1 VGEGGWRIEGEAA
14 MSRAF
19 VSEDSGGP
27 DPSFRYPLPARDDP
41 AFPAAAARALIAG
54 ADVGD
59 SAGAEEATGYRFGE
73 PLLVP
78 HVLDILQQ
86 ARAEANDRMEQL
98 AERYLR
104 RAGVAIPDA

>member
-1 VGEGGWRIEGEAA
+1 

-19 VSEDSGGP
+19 VNEDSGP

-41 AFPAAAARALIAG
+41 AFEAAAARALIQG

-59 SAGAEEATGYRFGE
+59 SAGAEEATGFRFGE

-78 HVLDILQQ
+78 HVRLILEQ
-86 ARAEANDRMEQL
+86 ARAEGNDRAEQL
-98 AERYLR
+98 AERFLR
-104 RAGVAIPDA
+104 RAGVEE

>member
-1 VGEGGWRIEGEAA
+1 

-27 DPSFRYPLPARDDP
+27 DPSVRYPLPSRDDP
-41 AFPAAAARALIAG
+41 AYDRAAARALISG

-78 HVLDILQQ
+78 HVLELLEQ
-86 ARAEANDRMEQL
+86 ARAEANDRVEQL

-104 RAGVAIPDA
+104 RAGVDVPDE

>member
-1 VGEGGWRIEGEAA
+1 
-14 MSRAF
+14 M
-19 VSEDSGGP
+19 
-27 DPSFRYPLPARDDP
+27 RYPLPARDDP
-41 AFPAAAARALIAG
+41 GFAAAAARALIAG

-78 HVLDILQQ
+78 HVLAILDQ
-86 ARAEANDRMEQL
+86 ARADGDERAEQL

-104 RAGVAIPDA
+104 RAGAAIPD

>member
-1 VGEGGWRIEGEAA
+1 

-41 AFPAAAARALIAG
+41 GFEAAAARALIQG
-54 ADVGD
+54 ADGGD
-59 SAGAEEATGYRFGE
+59 SAGAEEATGFRFGE

-78 HVLDILQQ
+78 HVREILDQ
-86 ARAEANDRMEQL
+86 ARSEGNERMEQL
-98 AERYLR
+98 AERFLR
-104 RAGVAIPDA
+104 RAGVETDDG

>member
-1 VGEGGWRIEGEAA
+1 

-19 VSEDSGGP
+19 VSEDAGGP

-41 AFPAAAARALIAG
+41 GFEAAAARALIQG

-59 SAGAEEATGYRFGE
+59 SLGAEEATGFRFGE

-78 HVLDILQQ
+78 QVRAILDQ
-86 ARAEANDRMEQL
+86 ARSEGNDRMEQL
-98 AERYLR
+98 AERFLR
-104 RAGVAIPDA
+104 RAGVGGEEDG